1 MKKNQILFSSAYLLN
16 CYYDILEKIY
26 QNMHDN
32 SGNPE
37 EFAIMNDQYL
47 CALTLL
53 MEGMASQLS
62 YYEQNEK

>member
-1 MKKNQILFSSAYLLN
+1 MKRNQILLNSEYLLK

-32 SGNPE
+32 SGNSE

-47 CALTLL
+47 CSLTLL

>member
-1 MKKNQILFSSAYLLN
+1 MKTNQLHLSSTYLLK

-47 CALTLL
+47 CSLTLL